1 MDARPSLE
9 LTCGAIEH
17 MKKIK
22 TFFKKNIITI
32 VGTAISLGL
41 VAYFCITT
49 GIDTFVQSFSRLSPL
64 WLIAAILA
72 MFLYWLFEALALHV
86 LVHHIYPKR
95 RFVRSFRIAM
105 VGQLYNAITPFASGG
120 QPMQLYEMTVNDGM
134 SMGSASSVMTRKS
147 LVFQVGVTAF
157 SLIALVYAYS
167 FFAKNISGFL
177 VVTSLGLALNLL
189 YLTVLLMLS
198 YNRKLTSKLTNAFV
212 KVFTKL
218 RLIKN
223 PQTIHERVNNQLR
236 LFHESSKMFSTAKP
250 VVFLSYVLTFL
261 QLCCYFLIPYC
272 IYRCFGLVGAPVAMM
287 VAAAAYVYMISAFM
301 PLPGG
306 SGAAESSF
314 YMLFLLFFS
323 NSVIAP
329 AMLLWRTI
337 TYYSCLIAGAA
348 TMATVK
354 DKKGCTAD

>member
-1 MDARPSLE
+1 
-9 LTCGAIEH
+9 
-17 MKKIK
+17 MKKLG
-22 TFFKKNIITI
+22 TFLKKNIITI
-32 VGTAISLGL
+32 LGTLISLGL
-41 VAYFCITT
+41 VVYFCVTT
-49 GIDTFVQSFSRLSPL
+49 GIDTFVQSFSKLSPL
-64 WLIAAILA
+64 WLVAALVA
-72 MFLYWLFEALALHV
+72 MFFYWLFEALSLHV
-86 LVHHIYPKR
+86 LIHHIYPKR
-95 RFVRSFRIAM
+95 RFLRSFRIAM

-134 SMGSASSVMTRKS
+134 SMGSASSVMTRKC
-147 LVFQVGVTAF
+147 LVFQSGVTLF
-157 SLIALVYAYS
+157 SLLALVYAYS
-167 FFAKNISGFL
+167 FFAQNISGFL
-177 VVTSLGLALNLL
+177 VVTSLGLLLNLI
-189 YLTVLLMLS
+189 YLGALLLLS
-198 YNRKLTSKLTNAFV
+198 YNRKLTNKLTNGFV

-223 PQTIHERVNNQLR
+223 PQTIHERVNNQLQ
-236 LFHESSKMFSTAKP
+236 LFHESSTMFSTAKP
-250 VVFLSYVLTFL
+250 VVALSYFLTFL

-272 IYRCFGLVGAPVAMM
+272 VYRAFGLVGAPVFMM
-287 VAAAAYVYMISAFM
+287 VSAAAYVYMISSFM

-348 TMATVK
+348 TMAAVK
-354 DKKGCTAD
+354 DKKKGVATD

>member
-1 MDARPSLE
+1 MRKFL
-9 LTCGAIEH
+9 LWL
-17 MKKIK
+17 
-22 TFFKKNIITI
+22 KKNIITI
-32 VGTAISLGL
+32 AGTAISLGI
-41 VAYFCITT
+41 VAYFCLTT
-49 GIDTFVQSFSRLSPL
+49 GVDTFVQSFSKLSPL
-64 WLIAAILA
+64 WLVAAIVA
-72 MFLYWLFEALALHV
+72 MVLYWLFEALALHV

-95 RFVRSFRIAM
+95 RFLRSFRIAM

-134 SMGSASSVMTRKS
+134 SMGSASSVMTRKC
-147 LVFQVGVTAF
+147 LVFQMGVTVF
-157 SLIALVYAYS
+157 SLVALVFAYS
-167 FFAKNISGFL
+167 FFARNISGFL
-177 VVTSLGLALNLL
+177 VVTGLGLLINLIYLGALLL
-189 YLTVLLMLS
+189 LA
-198 YNRKLTSKLTNAFV
+198 YNQKLTTRLTNGFV
-212 KVFTKL
+212 KLFKKL

-223 PQTIHERVNNQLR
+223 PATIQERVNNQLK
-236 LFHESSKMFSTAKP
+236 LFHESSTMFANGRA
-250 VVFLSYVLTFL
+250 VVALSYVFTFL

-272 IYRCFGLVGAPVAMM
+272 VYRAFGLAGAPVFMM
-287 VAAAAYVYMISAFM
+287 VAAAAYVYMVSAFM

-348 TMATVK
+348 TMAAVK
-354 DKKGCTAD
+354 DKKGIAAK

>member
-1 MDARPSLE
+1 
-9 LTCGAIEH
+9 
-17 MKKIK
+17 MKKIR
-22 TFFKKNIITI
+22 TFLKKNIITI
-32 VGTAISLGL
+32 LGTAISLGI

-49 GIDTFVQSFSRLSPL
+49 GIDTFVESFSKLSPL
-64 WLIAAILA
+64 WLFAAVLA

-86 LVHHIYPKR
+86 LVHHIYPQR
-95 RFVRSFRIAM
+95 RFLRSFRIAM

-134 SMGSASSVMTRKS
+134 SMGSASSVMTRKC

-157 SLIALVYAYS
+157 SLVALIYAYS
-167 FFAKNISGFL
+167 FFSLNISGFL
-177 VVTSLGLALNLL
+177 VVTSIGLALNML
-189 YLTVLLMLS
+189 YLAVLLMLS
-198 YNRKLTSKLTNAFV
+198 YSRRLTGKLTNGFV
-212 KVFTKL
+212 KLFTKIH
-218 RLIKN
+218 LIKN
-223 PQTIHERVNNQLR
+223 PQNIRERVDNQLR
-236 LFHESSKMFSTAKP
+236 LFHEGGRMFSTAR
-250 VVFLSYVLTFL
+250 VVVVLSYFFTFL

-272 IYRCFGLVGAPVAMM
+272 VYRCFGLMGAPVAMM
-287 VAAAAYVYMISAFM
+287 VAAAAYVYMISSFM

-348 TMATVK
+348 TMAAVK
-354 DKKGCTAD
+354 DKKKNCAAE

>member
-1 MDARPSLE
+1 M
-9 LTCGAIEH
+9 
-17 MKKIK
+17 K
-22 TFFKKNIITI
+22 TFKTWLKKNIITI
-32 VGTAISLGL
+32 LGTAISLGL
-41 VAYFCITT
+41 VVYFCYTT
-49 GIDTFVQSFSRLSPL
+49 GWDTFVKSFSRLSPL
-64 WLIAAILA
+64 WLIAA
-72 MFLYWLFEALALHV
+72 MVSMVLYWVFEALALHV

-95 RFVRSFRIAM
+95 RFLRSFRIAM

-134 SMGSASSVMTRKS
+134 SMGSASSVMTRKC
-147 LVFQVGVTAF
+147 LVFQTGVTVF
-157 SLIALVYAYS
+157 SLVALVYAYS
-167 FFAKNISGFL
+167 FFAENISGFL
-177 VVTSLGLALNLL
+177 VVTGLGLLLNLL
-189 YLTVLLMLS
+189 YLGALLLLA
-198 YNRKLTSKLTNAFV
+198 YNRKLTTKLTNGVV
-212 KVFTKL
+212 KLLMKL
-218 RLIKN
+218 RLVKN
-223 PQTIHERVNNQLR
+223 PRTIHERVDNQLK
-236 LFHESSKMFSTAKP
+236 LFHESSHMFSNARP
-250 VVFLSYVLTFL
+250 VVVMSYVFTFL

-272 IYRCFGLVGAPVAMM
+272 VYRAFGLVGAPVAMM

-348 TMATVK
+348 TMAAVK
-354 DKKGCTAD
+354 DRGKIAAE